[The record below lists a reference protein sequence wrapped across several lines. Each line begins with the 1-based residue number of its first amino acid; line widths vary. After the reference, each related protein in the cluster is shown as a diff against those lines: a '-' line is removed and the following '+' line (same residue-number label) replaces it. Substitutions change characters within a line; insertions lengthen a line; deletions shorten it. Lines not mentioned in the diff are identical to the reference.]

1 MKTVITSLGNNLEAS
16 FDLRFGRAK
25 WFCVI
30 DNSEKESVK
39 FIENKYINDDGGVG
53 PKVAE
58 MLIEIG
64 VTRIISGDFGPKAK
78 DLLDKFKVQLVILKD
93 EGNSINDIINK
104 LKN

>member
-1 MKTVITSLGNNLEAS
+1 MKTVITSLGNNLEAN

-25 WFCVI
+25 WFCVF
-30 DNSEKESVK
+30 DNSENEPK
-39 FIENKYINDDGGVG
+39 FIENKFINDDGGVG
-53 PKVAE
+53 PKVSE
-58 MLIEIG
+58 MLIEMG